1 MILLLVDRV
10 VTRTFFSQPPTLFLD
25 ASLPGVGLYF
35 ILLLYPKVS
44 FVKMYFYMSVIL
56 LFVFDVCM

>member
-25 ASLPGVGLYF
+25 ASARCWPLLHT
-35 ILLLYPKVS
+35 LLYPKVS
-44 FVKMYFYMSVIL
+44 FVKMYFYMWVIL
-56 LFVFDVCM
+56 LFVFGVCM